1 MRTVFDDEEDERAEP
16 DRELTLSTG
25 TLLGLFFALVL
36 LCGLCFGV
44 GYTLGEHS
52 NSATAAKQ
60 GEKPAEPALATK
72 SEEKPSPVASSAVAG
87 GPGTGLG
94 SSQGTSPGSAAPIAD
109 DLTAAPESAGSDAE
123 TAQSVASGQQA
134 VQKAVQMA
142 SGAAGQSVHPAL
154 PQNAGVAQPIATA
167 AAGTVQ
173 PALPAASTAGIM
185 VQVAAVSDPVDA
197 HVLLDALKKRGYA
210 VMLVHGATDNLMHV
224 QVGPFSSRADALATR
239 AKLLHDGYNA
249 IVK

>member
-52 NSATAAKQ
+52 SGATAAKQ
-60 GEKPAEPALATK
+60 SEKPAEPALATK
-72 SEEKPSPVASSAVAG
+72 SEEKPSPVAGSAVAG
-87 GPGTGLG
+87 GPGTAPG
-94 SSQGTSPGSAAPIAD
+94 SSPGSAAPIAD

-134 VQKAVQMA
+134 VQKAVQMV